1 MSECNE
7 NNNCNRFNRFQKN
20 HYFYGK
26 LLGTRDFKSEQEYL
40 TGKRHLLNRLIPGPG
55 LVRGIDA
62 AGLTLR
68 EKNGNIEIEFKT
80 GGAAIDGCGNEII
93 VPADTT
99 MTVSKEGED
108 DNFTLSKDEIGT
120 HKYLYL
126 KYKEQ
131 FTEYVPAV
139 TSPSCCEEKCC
150 PNRIL
155 ETFEVIASTQEP
167 GVTGDNVT
175 TCPDLT
181 NSLETGTLKDEIKQW
196 VDKKLSGENIGPGD
210 QKVFL
215 ALVKADLSID
225 MEETVEYRSYVYN
238 NMLLWELLYCLISG
252 SSPSQNG
259 DGYYLAE
266 KIDFTKKN
274 QVETIDHN
282 FFRVPSVDVYLE
294 VKETSEQAEIDTGD
308 LTEIKEVLFFLKETQ
323 AGDIAEMVGKKVEDL
338 DDWAISLGEF
348 KKKYDK
354 EIGDKS
360 RDREIQVWNITKFKD
375 YFAELKT
382 KNKDYFKVNATGRL
396 QNLQHTTYGQLKKTA
411 YCVFLK
417 NGGVI
422 QEKVVWKK
430 NPEILEV
437 IVDKK
442 SARVKYKKDKK
453 STILVVLTA

>member
-62 AGLTLR
+62 VGLTLR
-68 EKNGNIEIEFKT
+68 EKNGNIEIEFKI

-108 DNFTLSKDEIGT
+108 DNLNLSKDEIGT

-150 PNRIL
+150 PNRVL
-155 ETFEVIASTQEP
+155 ETFEVIASTKEP
-167 GVTGDNVT
+167 GVPGDNVT
-175 TCPDLT
+175 PCPDLT

-225 MEETVEYRSYVYN
+225 MEKTVEYRSYVYN
-238 NMLLWELLYCLISG
+238 NMLLWELLYCLITA

-274 QVETIDHN
+274 QVKTIDHN
-282 FFRVPSVDVYLE
+282 FLRFPCVDVYLE
-294 VKETSEQAEIDTGD
+294 ISEKSEQIVIDTRD
-308 LTEIKEVLFFLKETQ
+308 LTEIEEVFFFLKESQ
-323 AGDIAEMVGKKVEDL
+323 AAEIAEMVGQKVEDL
-338 DDWAISLGEF
+338 DDWAMPLKEF

-354 EIGDKS
+354 EIGAEY
-360 RDREIQVWNITKFKD
+360 RDREIMVLNPDKFKD

-382 KNKDYFKVNATGRL
+382 KNKDYFKVNATRRL
-396 QNLQHTTYGQLKKTA
+396 QNLHDTTYGQLKKTA

-417 NGGVI
+417 KVGVI